1 MFIAIII
8 PPARKSRIIAG
19 LVVVSMLASFLFA
32 KLPVFGFLSSGM
44 RIIVLTVIISGA
56 AAILF
61 PVPEEEQT

>member
-32 KLPVFGFLSSGM
+32 KIPVFGFLSSGM
-44 RIIVLTVIISGA
+44 RIIVLTVVISGA

-61 PVPEEEQT
+61 PIPDGEQA